1 MKKMKMKMKKKKTK
15 IGIFK
20 VNYFASRTYSLAFK
34 VYLKYVYGIFSY
46 T

>member
-1 MKKMKMKMKKKKTK
+1 MKKKKTK

-20 VNYFASRTYSLAFK
+20 VYYFVSGTYLLAFK
-34 VYLKYVYGIFSY
+34 VYLEYAYGIFSY